1 MAAAAETILQELDVR
16 AVHRL
21 RSFEE
26 IQHFLANLRRCRIS
40 AERADCQ
47 RCRFKRRGERRFRQ
61 CFHLR
66 RAFGQRLEMKGSAFA
81 CSQRLGRHALR
92 GFFQMIKNTHV
103 YSPLISFGY
112 PFGPFRTSSLPS
124 TRLIK

>member
-26 IQHFLANLRRCRIS
+26 IQHFPADLRHCCVS

-47 RCRFKRRGERRFRQ
+47 RCRFKR
-61 CFHLR
+61 
-66 RAFGQRLEMKGSAFA
+66 
-81 CSQRLGRHALR
+81 
-92 GFFQMIKNTHV
+92 
-103 YSPLISFGY
+103 
-112 PFGPFRTSSLPS
+112 
-124 TRLIK
+124 